1 MSNVGLSWI
10 PNALTVLRCLLVAP
24 VAWFIYQQQFLAA
37 LITFGFAGFTDGLD
51 GFLARRYQWQ
61 SYLGAILDP
70 IADKLLMTVSY
81 IVLTVIG
88 IIPGWLMLT
97 VVIRDVVIIL
107 GASVFRWLHGPYMMS
122 PSKAGK
128 LSTFLQILLVLWLL
142 LDQAFSLAGQTISD
156 ALIWLTLV
164 VTLYSGL
171 EYVVTW
177 YRKSQSM
184 K

>member
-88 IIPGWLMLT
+88 VIPGWLMLT